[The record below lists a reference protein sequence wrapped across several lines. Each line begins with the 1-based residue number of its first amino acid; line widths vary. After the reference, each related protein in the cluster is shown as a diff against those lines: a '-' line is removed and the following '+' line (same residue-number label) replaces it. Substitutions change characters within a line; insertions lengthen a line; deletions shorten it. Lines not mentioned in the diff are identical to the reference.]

1 MKEVLFIK
9 NNSERWKEVELFLSK
24 KTSFQDPDK
33 LAELFIQLTDDL
45 SYSKT
50 FYPQSKTTQYLNT
63 LASKL
68 HQSVYKNKKEKRS
81 RIISFWKYEL
91 PEIFFIRRKELL
103 ISFMVF
109 FIAVVIGVVSSEGD
123 TGFVRLILGDSYVN
137 MTQENIKNDDPLAV
151 YKKMNGVDMFMGIT
165 FNNIRVSFYAF
176 LAGIFLS
183 VGTILLLLYNGIML
197 GTFHHLFYTK
207 DLLFKSLSIVWIHG
221 TIEISSIII
230 AGAAGLIL
238 GNSILFPKTYSRRQS
253 FLIASKDGVKIIVGL
268 IPLFVVA
275 GFLESFVTRFTQ
287 MPIFI
292 NLIIILSSLSFIIW
306 YVIIYPLKLNRREKN
321 ESTEN

>member
-1 MKEVLFIK
+1 LKEVQFIK
-9 NNSERWKEVELFLSK
+9 NNSERWREVELFLSK
-24 KTSFQDPDK
+24 KTSIHDPDK

-50 FYPQSKTTQYLNT
+50 FYPQSKTTQYLNSLT
-63 LASKL
+63 SKL

-81 RIISFWKYEL
+81 RIISFWKNEL
-91 PEIFFIRRKELL
+91 PEIFFTRRKELL
-103 ISFMVF
+103 ISLMVF

-176 LAGIFLS
+176 MAGLLLS

-197 GTFHHLFYTK
+197 GTFHHLFYSK
-207 DLLFKSLSIVWIHG
+207 GLLLKSLSIVWIHG
-221 TIEISSIII
+221 TLEISSIII

-253 FLIASKDGVKIIVGL
+253 FLISAKDGVKIIVGL
-268 IPLFVVA
+268 VPLFFIA

-292 NLIIILSSLSFIIW
+292 NLTIIISSLSFIIW
-306 YVIIYPLKLNRREKN
+306 YVIIYPIKLNRRVNN
-321 ESTEN
+321 ESTKN

>member
-1 MKEVLFIK
+1 LKEVRFIK
-9 NNSERWKEVELFLSK
+9 NNSERWRELEVFLTK

-50 FYPQSKTTQYLNT
+50 FYPQSKTTQYLNNLT
-63 LASKL
+63 SKV

-81 RIISFWKYEL
+81 RIITFWKYEL
-91 PEIFFIRRKELL
+91 PKIIFQRRKELL
-103 ISFMVF
+103 ISFIVF
-109 FIAVVIGVVSSEGD
+109 FVAIIIGVVSSEGD

-137 MTQENIKNDDPLAV
+137 MTQENIKNNDPLAV

-176 LAGIFLS
+176 MAGLFLS

-197 GTFHHLFYTK
+197 GTFHHLFYK
-207 DLLFKSLSIVWIHG
+207 QDLLFKSLSIVWIHG
-221 TIEISSIII
+221 TLEISSIII

-253 FLIASKDGVKIIVGL
+253 FLISAKDGVKIIVGL

-292 NLIIILSSLSFIIW
+292 NLIIIFSSLSFIIW
-306 YVIIYPLKLNRREKN
+306 YVIIYPFKLNKRENN
-321 ESTEN
+321 EFTEN

>member
-1 MKEVLFIK
+1 MKEVQFIK
-9 NNSERWKEVELFLSK
+9 NNSERWREVELFLSK
-24 KTSFQDPDK
+24 KTSIQDPDK

-50 FYPQSKTTQYLNT
+50 FYPQSKTTQYLNSLT
-63 LASKL
+63 SKL

-91 PEIFFIRRKELL
+91 PEIFFARRKELL
-103 ISFMVF
+103 ISFVVF
-109 FIAVVIGVVSSEGD
+109 LIAIVIGVVSSEGD

-151 YKKMNGVDMFMGIT
+151 YKQMNGVDMFMGIT

-176 LAGIFLS
+176 MAGLLLS

-197 GTFHHLFYTK
+197 GTFHHLFYTQ

-221 TIEISSIII
+221 TLEISSIII
-230 AGAAGLIL
+230 AGAAGLVL

-253 FLIASKDGVKIIVGL
+253 FLISAKDGVKIIIGL
-268 IPLFVVA
+268 IPLFIVA

-292 NLIIILSSLSFIIW
+292 NLTIIISSLSFIIW
-306 YVIIYPLKLNRREKN
+306 YFIIYPLKLSRREKN
-321 ESTEN
+321 EFTKN

>member
-1 MKEVLFIK
+1 MKEVQFIK
-9 NNSERWKEVELFLSK
+9 NNSERWREVELFLSK
-24 KTSFQDPDK
+24 KTSFKDPDM

-50 FYPQSKTTQYLNT
+50 FYPQSKTTQYLNSLT
-63 LASKL
+63 SKV

-81 RIISFWKYEL
+81 RFISFWKNEL
-91 PEIFFIRRKELL
+91 PEIFFLRRKELL
-103 ISFMVF
+103 ISFIIF
-109 FIAVVIGVVSSEGD
+109 FISVIIGIVSSAGD

-137 MTQENIKNDDPLAV
+137 MTLENIDQGDALAV
-151 YKKMNGVDMFMGIT
+151 YKQMNGVDMFMGIT

-176 LAGIFLS
+176 MSGLLLS

-197 GTFHHLFYTK
+197 GTFHHFFFERN
-207 DLLFKSLSIVWIHG
+207 LLFEALSIIWIHG

-253 FLIASKDGVKIIVGL
+253 FLIAAKDGVKIIIGL
-268 IPLFVVA
+268 IPLFIVA
-275 GFLESFVTRFTQ
+275 GFLESFVTRYTN
-287 MPIFI
+287 MPVII
-292 NLIIILSSLSFIIW
+292 NLTIILSSLSFIIW
-306 YVIIYPLKLNRREKN
+306 YVIIYPFKLSRRAKN
-321 ESTEN
+321 ESKEN

>member
-1 MKEVLFIK
+1 MFI
-9 NNSERWKEVELFLSK
+9 SK

-50 FYPQSKTTQYLNT
+50 FYPQSKTTQYLNS

-81 RIISFWKYEL
+81 RIITFWKYEL

-103 ISFMVF
+103 ISFTVF
-109 FIAVVIGVVSSEGD
+109 FIAIVIGVVSSEGD

-137 MTQENIKNDDPLAV
+137 MTQENIKNNDPLAV
-151 YKKMNGVDMFMGIT
+151 YKQMNGVDMFMGIT

-176 LAGIFLS
+176 VAGLFLS

-197 GTFHHLFYTK
+197 GTFHHLFYTQ

-221 TIEISSIII
+221 TLEISSIII

-253 FLIASKDGVKIIVGL
+253 FLISAKDGVKIIVGL

-287 MPIFI
+287 MPVFI
-292 NLIIILSSLSFIIW
+292 NLIIIFSSLSFIIW
-306 YVIIYPLKLNRREKN
+306 YVIIYPLKLSRREIN
-321 ESTEN
+321 EPTEN

>member
-1 MKEVLFIK
+1 LKEVQFIK
-9 NNSERWKEVELFLSK
+9 NNSERWREVELFLSK
-24 KTSFQDPDK
+24 KTSIQDPDK

-50 FYPQSKTTQYLNT
+50 FYPQSKTTQYLNSLT
-63 LASKL
+63 SKL
-68 HQSVYKNKKEKRS
+68 HQSVYKNKKENRS

-91 PEIFFIRRKELL
+91 PEIFFARRKELL
-103 ISFMVF
+103 ISFVVF
-109 FIAVVIGVVSSEGD
+109 FIAIVIGVVSSEGD

-151 YKKMNGVDMFMGIT
+151 YKQMNGVDMFMGIT

-176 LAGIFLS
+176 MVGLLLS

-197 GTFHHLFYTK
+197 GTFHHLFYTQ

-221 TIEISSIII
+221 TLEISSIII

-253 FLIASKDGVKIIVGL
+253 FLILAKDGVKIIIGL
-268 IPLFVVA
+268 IPLFIVA

-292 NLIIILSSLSFIIW
+292 NLTIILSSLSFIIW
-306 YVIIYPLKLNRREKN
+306 YVIIYPLKLSRREKN

>member
-1 MKEVLFIK
+1 LKEVQFIK
-9 NNSERWKEVELFLSK
+9 NNSERWREVELFLSK

-50 FYPQSKTTQYLNT
+50 FYPQSKTTQYLNSLT
-63 LASKL
+63 SKL

-91 PEIFFIRRKELL
+91 PEIFFARRKELL
-103 ISFMVF
+103 ISFVVF

-123 TGFVRLILGDSYVN
+123 IGFVRLILGDSYVN

-151 YKKMNGVDMFMGIT
+151 YKQMNGVDMFMGIT

-176 LAGIFLS
+176 ISGLFLS

-197 GTFHHLFYTK
+197 GTFHHLFYTQ

-221 TIEISSIII
+221 TLEISSIII

-253 FLIASKDGVKIIVGL
+253 FLISAKDGVKIIIGL
-268 IPLFVVA
+268 IPLFIAA

-292 NLIIILSSLSFIIW
+292 NLTIILSSLSFIIW
-306 YVIIYPLKLNRREKN
+306 YVIIYPLKLSKREKN

>member
-1 MKEVLFIK
+1 MKEVQFIK
-9 NNSERWKEVELFLSK
+9 NNSERWREVELFLSK
-24 KTSFQDPDK
+24 KTSFHDPDK

-50 FYPQSKTTQYLNT
+50 FYPQSKTTQYLNSLT
-63 LASKL
+63 SKL

-91 PEIFFIRRKELL
+91 PEIFFARRKELL
-103 ISFMVF
+103 ISFIVF
-109 FIAVVIGVVSSEGD
+109 FIAIVIGIVSSEGD

-151 YKKMNGVDMFMGIT
+151 YKQMNGVDMFMGIT

-176 LAGIFLS
+176 MAGLLLS

-197 GTFHHLFYTK
+197 GTFHHLFYTQ

-221 TIEISSIII
+221 TLEISSIII

-238 GNSILFPKTYSRRQS
+238 GNSILFPKTYTRRQS
-253 FLIASKDGVKIIVGL
+253 FLISAKDGVKIIIGL
-268 IPLFVVA
+268 IPLFIVA
-275 GFLESFVTRFTQ
+275 GLLESFVTRFTQ
-287 MPIFI
+287 MPIII
-292 NLIIILSSLSFIIW
+292 NLTIILSSLSFIIW
-306 YVIIYPLKLNRREKN
+306 YVIIYPLKLSKREKN
-321 ESTEN
+321 EFTEN

>member
-1 MKEVLFIK
+1 MKEVQFIK
-9 NNSERWKEVELFLSK
+9 NNSERWREVELFLSK
-24 KTSFQDPDK
+24 KTSIHDPDK

-50 FYPQSKTTQYLNT
+50 FYPQSKTTQYLNSLT
-63 LASKL
+63 SKL

-91 PEIFFIRRKELL
+91 PEIFFARRKELL
-103 ISFMVF
+103 ISFVVF
-109 FIAVVIGVVSSEGD
+109 FIAIVIGVVSSEGD

-137 MTQENIKNDDPLAV
+137 MTQENIKNNDPLSV
-151 YKKMNGVDMFMGIT
+151 YKQMNGVDMFMGIT

-176 LAGIFLS
+176 MAGLLLS
-183 VGTILLLLYNGIML
+183 IGTILLLLYNGIML
-197 GTFHHLFYTK
+197 GTFHHLFYTQ

-221 TIEISSIII
+221 TLEISSIII
-230 AGAAGLIL
+230 AGAAGLVL

-253 FLIASKDGVKIIVGL
+253 FLISAKDGVKIIIGL
-268 IPLFVVA
+268 IPLFIVA
-275 GFLESFVTRFTQ
+275 GLLESFVTRFTQ

-292 NLIIILSSLSFIIW
+292 NLAIILSSLSFIIW
-306 YVIIYPLKLNRREKN
+306 YVIIYPFKLSRREKN

>member
-1 MKEVLFIK
+1 MKEVQFIK
-9 NNSERWKEVELFLSK
+9 NNSERWREVELFLSK

-50 FYPQSKTTQYLNT
+50 FYPQSKTTQYLNSLT
-63 LASKL
+63 SKL

-91 PEIFFIRRKELL
+91 PEIFFARRKELL
-103 ISFMVF
+103 ISFVVF

-123 TGFVRLILGDSYVN
+123 IGFVRLILGDSYVN

-151 YKKMNGVDMFMGIT
+151 YKQMNGVDMFMGIT

-176 LAGIFLS
+176 ISGLFLS

-197 GTFHHLFYTK
+197 GTFHHLFYTQ

-221 TIEISSIII
+221 TLEISSIII

-253 FLIASKDGVKIIVGL
+253 FLISAKDGVKIIIGL
-268 IPLFVVA
+268 IPLFIAA

-292 NLIIILSSLSFIIW
+292 NLTIILSSLSFIIW
-306 YVIIYPLKLNRREKN
+306 YVIIYPLKLSKREKN

>member
-1 MKEVLFIK
+1 LKEVQFIK
-9 NNSERWKEVELFLSK
+9 NNSERWKEVESFLSK

-50 FYPQSKTTQYLNT
+50 FYPQSKTTQYLNS

-81 RIISFWKYEL
+81 RIIAFWKYEL
-91 PEIFFIRRKELL
+91 PEIFYLRRKELV
-103 ISFMVF
+103 ISFTIF
-109 FIAVVIGVVSSEGD
+109 FIAVVIGIISSSGD

-137 MTQENIKNDDPLAV
+137 MTLENIDNGDPLAV

-176 LAGIFLS
+176 ISGIMLS
-183 VGTILLLLYNGIML
+183 VGTIMLLLYNGIML
-197 GTFHHLFYTK
+197 GTFHHFFFERN
-207 DLLFKSLSIVWIHG
+207 LLFESLSIIWIHG

-238 GNSILFPKTYSRRQS
+238 GNSILFPKTYSRSQS
-253 FLIASKDGVKIIVGL
+253 FLIAAKDGAKIIIGL
-268 IPLFVVA
+268 IPLFIIA
-275 GFLESFVTRFTQ
+275 GFLESFVTRYTK
-287 MPIFI
+287 MPVFI
-292 NLIIILSSLSFIIW
+292 NLIIIFSSLTFIIW
-306 YVIIYPLKLNRREKN
+306 YVIIYPIKLNRRVIN
-321 ESTEN
+321 ESQKN

>member
-1 MKEVLFIK
+1 LKEVIFIK
-9 NNSERWKEVELFLSK
+9 NNSERWREVELFLSK

-33 LAELFIQLTDDL
+33 LAELFIHLTDDL

-63 LASKL
+63 LTSKL

-103 ISFMVF
+103 ISFLVF

-123 TGFVRLILGDSYVN
+123 IGFVRLILGDSYVN

-151 YKKMNGVDMFMGIT
+151 YKQMNGVDMFMGIT

-176 LAGIFLS
+176 TAGLLLS

-197 GTFHHLFYTK
+197 GTFHHLFYTQG
-207 DLLFKSLSIVWIHG
+207 LLFKSLSIVWIHG
-221 TIEISSIII
+221 TLEISSIVI

-238 GNSILFPKTYSRRQS
+238 GNSILFPKTYSRRES
-253 FLIASKDGVKIIVGL
+253 FLISAKDGVKIIIGL
-268 IPLFVVA
+268 IPLFIVA

-287 MPIFI
+287 MPVIL
-292 NLIIILSSLSFIIW
+292 NLLIIFSSLSFIIW
-306 YVIIYPLKLNRREKN
+306 YVIIYPLKLNRRVKN
-321 ESTEN
+321 ESIKN

>member
-9 NNSERWKEVELFLSK
+9 NNSERWREVELFLSK

-91 PEIFFIRRKELL
+91 PEIFFQRRKELL
-103 ISFMVF
+103 TSFLIF

-151 YKKMNGVDMFMGIT
+151 YKQMNGVDMFMGIT

-176 LAGIFLS
+176 MSGLFFSI
-183 VGTILLLLYNGIML
+183 GTILLLLYNGIML
-197 GTFHHLFYTK
+197 GTFHHLFYAK
-207 DLLFKSLSIVWIHG
+207 GLLSKSLSIVWIHG
-221 TIEISSIII
+221 TLEISSIII

-253 FLIASKDGVKIIVGL
+253 FLIASKDGVKIIIG
-268 IPLFVVA
+268 
-275 GFLESFVTRFTQ
+275 
-287 MPIFI
+287 
-292 NLIIILSSLSFIIW
+292 
-306 YVIIYPLKLNRREKN
+306 
-321 ESTEN
+321 

>member
-1 MKEVLFIK
+1 MKEVQFIK
-9 NNSERWKEVELFLSK
+9 NNSERWREVELFLSK
-24 KTSFQDPDK
+24 KASIQDPDK

-50 FYPQSKTTQYLNT
+50 FYPNSKTTQYLNS

-91 PEIFFIRRKELL
+91 PEIFFARRKELL
-103 ISFMVF
+103 ISFLVF
-109 FIAVVIGVVSSEGD
+109 FIAIVIGVVSSEGD

-137 MTQENIKNDDPLAV
+137 MTQENIKNNDPLAV
-151 YKKMNGVDMFMGIT
+151 YKQMNGVDMFMGIT

-176 LAGIFLS
+176 MAGLFLS

-197 GTFHHLFYTK
+197 GTFHHLFYTQ

-221 TIEISSIII
+221 TLEISSIII

-253 FLIASKDGVKIIVGL
+253 FLISAKDGVKIIIGL
-268 IPLFVVA
+268 IPLFIAA

-292 NLIIILSSLSFIIW
+292 NLTIILSSLSFIIW
-306 YVIIYPLKLNRREKN
+306 YVIIYPLKLSRREKN